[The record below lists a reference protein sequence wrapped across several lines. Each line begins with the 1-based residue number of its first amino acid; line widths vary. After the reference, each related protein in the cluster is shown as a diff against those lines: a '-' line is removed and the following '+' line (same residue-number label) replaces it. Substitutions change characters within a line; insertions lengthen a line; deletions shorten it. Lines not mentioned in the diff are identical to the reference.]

1 MGDLPGSPSVAPSPL
16 FCAARRGQW
25 KGSSAGAITP
35 ALMRNSRSGVLDGKL
50 GYVLRVYLVL
60 RRGATYISIYNGIS
74 RTRRSL
80 EH

>member
-1 MGDLPGSPSVAPSPL
+1 MGDLPGSPSVAPSPPFL
-16 FCAARRGQW
+16 RG
-25 KGSSAGAITP
+25 SAGAIGANAEP
-35 ALMRNSRSGVLDGKL
+35 RVLDGKL

-60 RRGATYISIYNGIS
+60 RRGASYMSICNGIS